1 MACFVVT
8 TVAALGVE
16 AARQIVKHHEK
27 KNELS
32 VTEDKF
38 INAKKLGYLELM
50 MWGGSLLLAG
60 EHAFHGEITYE
71 FPFLTA
77 VSEGQEATQVM
88 LQEMGTVG
96 VAMLAILVVTWFA
109 GLFITRFFKKKKQKE
124 NLVEEK

>member
-16 AARQIVKHHEK
+16 VTRQIVKHHEK

-32 VTEDKF
+32 VPSERF
-38 INAKKLGYLELM
+38 IDSKKLGALELM

-60 EHAFHGEITYE
+60 EHAFHGEITYQ

-77 VSEGQEATQVM
+77 VSEGEDATIEM

-96 VAMLAILVVTWFA
+96 VGMLAILVVTWFI
-109 GLFITRFFKKKKQKE
+109 GLFILKFAKKKKQKE
-124 NLVEEK
+124 VSQGE